1 MYGLKYKVPFTDVD
15 ENDYEVRIL
24 VDGYS
29 GDVTELLG
37 AESPFVV
44 DVSDEQFLYTPT
56 RFSGATLNIVGSD
69 YLQELFSTDY
79 QMSKVDLYK
88 GSRLMWTGFIT
99 PDTYSQEY
107 DAHIFEL
114 SIECI

>member
-29 GDVTELLG
+29 GNVTEVLG

-44 DVSDEQFLYTPT
+44 DVSDEQF
-56 RFSGATLNIVGSD
+56 
-69 YLQELFSTDY
+69 
-79 QMSKVDLYK
+79 
-88 GSRLMWTGFIT
+88 
-99 PDTYSQEY
+99 
-107 DAHIFEL
+107 
-114 SIECI
+114 